1 MRKFPGLGH
10 LANDHVTE
18 INDFISVNRT
28 FLTLLAH
35 PLMVNTSKGK
45 VEGLQLKIKHGKK
58 FSTAHK
64 NYYLILPLKVT
75 SSEFFNKAVG
85 GSNSDINNL
94 DGLIGLRGGLWKREI
109 ENELDHRSLRIR
121 IFQLR
126 HLVSG
131 GEICYEECR
140 PWKHV
145 LHVVTNLGAMQVM
158 LKLKD
163 YNGSHVEGILLLDDD
178 VVVQKDLTGHWEID
192 MDRKVNGGCRDL
204 CRFVP
209 LVCSVHELLASFD

>member
-1 MRKFPGLGH
+1 M
-10 LANDHVTE
+10 
-18 INDFISVNRT
+18 
-28 FLTLLAH
+28 
-35 PLMVNTSKGK
+35 
-45 VEGLQLKIKHGKK
+45 
-58 FSTAHK
+58 
-64 NYYLILPLKVT
+64 LPIVK
-75 SSEFFNKAVG
+75 KAVG

-145 LHVVTNLGAMQVM
+145 LHVVTNLGAMQ
-158 LKLKD
+158 LKL
-163 YNGSHVEGILLLDDD
+163 HRILLLDDD